1 MNWWKAPALVLLTG
15 LAALAATTGVLHI
28 LGFSLAGYAWVVP
41 LVVAVLMVVHHP
53 GRVVFPWWIWAPW
66 ALVLIL
72 YLPQARAPH
81 ALQRTIMMLSPVVV
95 GMAASASRVSST
107 SVLATLGFLRVSAI
121 ALFVTIAWNTGFLFT
136 GVLPEY
142 GGFAASVMTGSLLAA
157 VFATEYSFGRRSSL
171 GWWGVM
177 QLVPLV
183 AFTRTGMIASALT
196 FPFCFGPIKLGKRV
210 LSLALIGAGGLLI
223 FFTPRMQTRMFYSGS
238 GTISEMSLDNP
249 NFATGGR
256 STMWPEFAQEIE
268 NKPWFG
274 HGANASER
282 FAMVLAEGIE
292 HPHNDWLRLL
302 YDYGYVGAALFG
314 LTLLAQVFHAFR
326 AARGAQGLTKVLF
339 VCAVSSFVV
348 LLVFMLTD
356 NIVLYAAFFG
366 NLQFALLG
374 LAYALAGR
382 RKEPQ
387 PPIDSSRNPRSSGG
401 STQNDHYWNRLD
413 RFRRRFAG
421 DISDLKGGDSS

>member
-1 MNWWKAPALVLLTG
+1 VNWWRAPVLVLLTG
-15 LAALAATTGVLHI
+15 LAALVATTGGIQV
-28 LGFSLAGYAWVVP
+28 LGFSMAGYAWVVP
-41 LVVAVLMVVHHP
+41 LVVAVLILLRHP

-66 ALVLIL
+66 TFLLIL
-72 YLPQARAPH
+72 YLTQARAPH
-81 ALQRTIMMLSPVVV
+81 ALQRTVMMLSPVVV
-95 GMAASASRVSST
+95 GMAASAVTASSA
-107 SVLATLGFLRVSAI
+107 SALATLRFFRALAI
-121 ALFVTIAWNTGFLFT
+121 ALFVTIAWDTGFLST

-142 GGFAASVMTGSLLAA
+142 GGFAASVMTGSLLAT

-177 QLVPLV
+177 QLVPLI
-183 AFTRTGMIASALT
+183 AFTRTAMVASALT
-196 FPFCFGPIKLGKRV
+196 FPLCFGPIKLRKRL

-238 GTISEMSLDNP
+238 GTISEMSFDNP
-249 NFATGGR
+249 DFATGGR
-256 STMWPEFAQEIE
+256 STLWPEFTQEIE
-268 NKPWFG
+268 KKPWLG

-282 FAMVLAEGIE
+282 FAMVVAEGVE

-302 YDYGYVGAALFG
+302 YDYGYLGAALFA
-314 LTLLAQVFHAFR
+314 LTLLAQVFHTFR
-326 AARGAQGLTKVLF
+326 ARRGAQGLTKVLF

-348 LLVFMLTD
+348 LSVFMLTD

-374 LAYALAGR
+374 VAYALAGR

-387 PPIDSSRNPRSSGG
+387 PPIVSPRNSRGAAG
-401 STQNDHYWNRLD
+401 STQSGHYWKRLD
-413 RFRRRFAG
+413 RFRWRFSG
-421 DISDLKGGDSS
+421 DLNDLKRGDRS

>member
-1 MNWWKAPALVLLTG
+1 MSWWKAPTLVLLTG
-15 LAALAATTGVLHI
+15 LAALVATTAGIQV
-28 LGFSLAGYAWVVP
+28 LGFSMAGYAWVVP
-41 LVVAVLMVVHHP
+41 LVVAVLILLRHP

-66 ALVLIL
+66 AVLLIL
-72 YLPQARAPH
+72 YLTQARAPH

-95 GMAASASRVSST
+95 GMAASAARVSSG
-107 SVLATLGFLRVSAI
+107 SVLATLRFLRALAI
-121 ALFVTIAWNTGFLFT
+121 TLFVTIAWDTGFLFT

-142 GGFAASVMTGSLLAA
+142 GGFAASVMTGSLLAT

-196 FPFCFGPIKLGKRV
+196 FPLCFGPIKFGKRV
-210 LSLALIGAGGLLI
+210 LSLALIGASGLLI

-268 NKPWFG
+268 KKPWLG
-274 HGANASER
+274 HGANASEHL
-282 FAMVLAEGIE
+282 AMVLAEGIE

-302 YDYGYVGAALFG
+302 YDYGYVGAILFG
-314 LTLLAQVFHAFR
+314 LTLLAQVIHTFR
-326 AARGAQGLTKVLF
+326 AGRGAQGLTKVLF

-348 LLVFMLTD
+348 LSVFMLTD

-374 LAYALAGR
+374 LAYASAGR

-387 PPIDSSRNPRSSGG
+387 PPITSPRNSHGSGG
-401 STQNDHYWNRLD
+401 PAQSDHYWKRLD
-413 RFRRRFAG
+413 RFRWRFAG
-421 DISDLKGGDSS
+421 DVNDLKRGGTS